1 METARVSRSGSGKTT
16 LTGKVT
22 TNVGGDTEARHPS
35 RKRRHSA
42 NVAVESGVHDVDNAV
57 TFGEIEAAMGNLGWS
72 WIPVGIA
79 YIYVAPHA
87 FRQCTAKT
95 FRTFKEGVDYIYT
108 QERFEAYV
116 RDDAA
121 LLEKVRLNL
130 QNAKKK
136 SPHLSAEPLC
146 AIKGDVGS
154 PLLHRESAWHRLKR
168 FVDIGLRS
176 EKTRTLVLHG
186 CDGSGKT
193 SLLRQLKAYA
203 IQMYDNQMATV
214 PDRPV
219 EDGGSGFPSP
229 PPHYKRKLH
238 VVHASTTPRNHMA
251 PVKKPTTTSL
261 NGDGHT
267 AEYLSSDGLFID
279 VVAAFQV
286 EFGDVCRYDSWTTPA
301 RAVWD
306 QVLDSYHV
314 VQTNTSPV
322 YIGRIIFLFV
332 DGLNVYYHD
341 RNILR
346 DLFKAVHAK
355 HNNVVHMIVTTA
367 GPPASLLTVLK
378 SLDLHHRNTVVALP
392 SLNSAALTEILMD
405 RLGPPAV
412 DGVAIR
418 EDAVAFVG
426 RLVEL
431 VGAGSVS
438 IALAVCRRT
447 LLQKYDALTPTYL
460 AQGNNHSVK
469 CDVVQV
475 GDMVTSAKE
484 LFGGD
489 VVTARWVLAALP
501 RVPQVNYSL
510 HDHLV
515 RSSYDLFRR
524 ELDWMVANDLASW
537 NGDVFT
543 LFIPQDEAMS
553 FFHGNLWKN
562 DMCLQ
567 STSKKHNTVRV

>member
-1 METARVSRSGSGKTT
+1 MTR
-16 LTGKVT
+16 
-22 TNVGGDTEARHPS
+22 
-35 RKRRHSA
+35 
-42 NVAVESGVHDVDNAV
+42 
-57 TFGEIEAAMGNLGWS
+57 
-72 WIPVGIA
+72 
-79 YIYVAPHA
+79 
-87 FRQCTAKT
+87 
-95 FRTFKEGVDYIYT
+95 
-108 QERFEAYV
+108 
-116 RDDAA
+116 
-121 LLEKVRLNL
+121 LLK
-130 QNAKKK
+130 
-136 SPHLSAEPLC
+136 HLSAEPLC

-193 SLLRQLKAYA
+193 SLLRQLKSYA

-229 PPHYKRKLH
+229 PPHCKRKLH

-267 AEYLSSDGLFID
+267 AEYLSSDGLFVD

-286 EFGDVCRYDSWTTPA
+286 EFGDVCRYNSWTTPA

-378 SLDLHHRNTVVALP
+378 SLDLQHCNTVVALP

-412 DGVAIR
+412 DGVVIR

-447 LLQKYDALTPTYL
+447 LLQKYDALTQTYL

-501 RVPQVNYSL
+501 RVPQLIVYAAVVECGGTHEGVYDARHVHAMYSRL
-510 HDHLV
+510 VVDSLDDHLV

-562 DMCLQ
+562 DMGLQ

>member
-1 METARVSRSGSGKTT
+1 LS
-16 LTGKVT
+16 
-22 TNVGGDTEARHPS
+22 
-35 RKRRHSA
+35 
-42 NVAVESGVHDVDNAV
+42 HDC
-57 TFGEIEAAMGNLGWS
+57 S
-72 WIPVGIA
+72 
-79 YIYVAPHA
+79 
-87 FRQCTAKT
+87 
-95 FRTFKEGVDYIYT
+95 
-108 QERFEAYV
+108 
-116 RDDAA
+116 
-121 LLEKVRLNL
+121 
-130 QNAKKK
+130 
-136 SPHLSAEPLC
+136 
-146 AIKGDVGS
+146 
-154 PLLHRESAWHRLKR
+154 
-168 FVDIGLRS
+168 
-176 EKTRTLVLHG
+176 
-186 CDGSGKT
+186 
-193 SLLRQLKAYA
+193 
-203 IQMYDNQMATV
+203 
-214 PDRPV
+214 
-219 EDGGSGFPSP
+219 
-229 PPHYKRKLH
+229 
-238 VVHASTTPRNHMA
+238 
-251 PVKKPTTTSL
+251 
-261 NGDGHT
+261 
-267 AEYLSSDGLFID
+267 
-279 VVAAFQV
+279 
-286 EFGDVCRYDSWTTPA
+286 
-301 RAVWD
+301 
-306 QVLDSYHV
+306 
-314 VQTNTSPV
+314 
-322 YIGRIIFLFV
+322 FLFV

-378 SLDLHHRNTVVALP
+378 SLDLQHCNTVVALP

-412 DGVAIR
+412 DGVVIR

-447 LLQKYDALTPTYL
+447 LLQKYDALTQTYL

-501 RVPQVNYSL
+501 RVPQVNSL
-510 HDHLV
+510 DDHLV

-562 DMCLQ
+562 DMGLQ